1 MRCCP
6 PHTMGLGRQ
15 FAKGFPSSCLFAAP
29 QLQGSLLSCHR
40 PGAPM
45 AAKGWRQSP
54 SGTERCPH
62 PSPFPREGINT
73 PHAEAQAPH
82 FPPCTPELGRAWR
95 GHTHH
100 SDGHHPMNGELGP
113 AAFSQIQRCRSLGPA
128 HWAGLM
134 FPRLIIAQDPF
145 DFDCHGLDGE
155 TANTSGGC
163 HCPAHHLCCG
173 SRGC

>member
-6 PHTMGLGRQ
+6 PHTVGLERQ
-15 FAKGFPSSCLFAAP
+15 FAKEFPPSCPFAAP
-29 QLQGSLLSCHR
+29 QLQGRLLSCHR

-54 SGTERCPH
+54 SSTERGLH
-62 PSPFPREGINT
+62 PSPFPREGINM
-73 PHAEAQAPH
+73 PHTEAQAPH
-82 FPPCTPELGRAWR
+82 FPSCVPELSRAWH

-100 SDGHHPMNGELGP
+100 GNAGDSSCHPMNGELGP
-113 AAFSQIQRCRSLGPA
+113 AAFSQIQKCRSLGPA

-145 DFDCHGLDGE
+145 DLDCHSLDGE
-155 TANTSGGC
+155 TANTLGGC
-163 HCPAHHLCCG
+163 HSPAHHPC
-173 SRGC
+173 